1 MEENIKVYVKVDSNN
16 VITQVDSSIFLFNV
30 EGWIKID
37 EGQGDKYTHAQGNY
51 FPKEL
56 PLRDEQFRYNY
67 KLVDN
72 KSVELTEEEKEKL
85 FPTKPTQKTELE
97 ILKETVDAL
106 VLANLEV

>member
-1 MEENIKVYVKVDSNN
+1 MEENIKVYVKVDNNN

-30 EGWIKID
+30 EDWVKID
-37 EGQGDKYTHAQGNY
+37 EGTGDKFSHAQGNY
-51 FPKEL
+51 FEKGL
-56 PLRDEQFRYNY
+56 IDSKSNYNY
-67 KLVDN
+67 KLVDG
-72 KSVELTEEEKEKL
+72 KIVELTEEEKEKL